1 MGNRLACCRQTWIA
15 FHDECEE
22 DCKNHQL
29 PRVFG
34 HQNNGADFSEEDNG
48 FKIEN
53 REPCVSCTR
62 TSVPEK
68 PSVAHN
74 LTQHISEREP
84 EGL

>member
-1 MGNRLACCRQTWIA
+1 MGNRLACCRQTWIE
-15 FHDECEE
+15 FHDESEE
-22 DCKNHQL
+22 DCKNHPL

-34 HQNNGADFSEEDNG
+34 HQNNGADFSEEDSG

-53 REPCVSCTR
+53 RELCVSCTR
-62 TSVPEK
+62 ISVPEK
-68 PSVAHN
+68 PSVAYN